1 MKKRWNKNGSVL
13 LIVVFVIALL
23 SAIVAGIV
31 QTSTEELMLLQNHQS
46 SSQAMAIAQAGLND
60 AFSELRTDSGW
71 TAGFSGKSFSSGSYD
86 VSVSGALPNLTVES
100 TSTSNGYNSKVSA
113 DISVSSSSP
122 YIIRI
127 DDFRINE

>member
-1 MKKRWNKNGSVL
+1 MKKRWNKKGSVL

-23 SAIVAGIV
+23 SAIVVGIV
-31 QTSTEELMLLQNHQS
+31 QTSTEELMLLQNHQRY
-46 SSQAMAIAQAGLND
+46 SQAMAIAQAGLND
-60 AFSELRTDSGW
+60 AFSELRTDSSW
-71 TAGFSGKSFSSGSYD
+71 TTGFSGKSFSSGSYD
-86 VSVSGALPNLTVES
+86 VSVSGTLPNLTVES